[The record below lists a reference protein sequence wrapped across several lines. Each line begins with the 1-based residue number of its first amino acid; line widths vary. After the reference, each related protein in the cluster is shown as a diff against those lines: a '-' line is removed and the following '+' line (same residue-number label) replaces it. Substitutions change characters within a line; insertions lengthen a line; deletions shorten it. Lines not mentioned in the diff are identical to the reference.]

1 MARDAEKIVQH
12 YSDRWIIEEFHGML
26 KKDCRDIEEL
36 AYRTAGRLQNVIAVY
51 MVVAWWLMY
60 VLQLARTKPELPPET
75 VFDAAEREAIQTELQ
90 LVQKKRSASSR
101 R

>member
-36 AYRTAGRLQNVIAVY
+36 AYRTAGRLQNMIAVY
-51 MVVAWWLMY
+51 MVVAWWLM
-60 VLQLARTKPELPPET
+60 LILHLARTKPDLPPET
-75 VFDAAEREAIQTELQ
+75 VFDEDGEIRL
-90 LVQKKRSASSR
+90 LSKSSFETVGYLDR
-101 R
+101 